1 MSEQSKG
8 GLFVPYPL
16 LAILTPALL
25 LIMGALVSLIVM
37 VNSMQ
42 TTMLLRDADQKAE
55 SKKQWEKIEQLE
67 VYMHDNRDRVMRF
80 EEREKERDKRRN

>member
-8 GLFVPYPL
+8 GVFVPYPL

-42 TTMLLRDADQKAE
+42 TTMLLRDADHKAE
-55 SKKQWEKIEQLE
+55 SHKQWQKIEQLE
-67 VYMHDNRDRVMRF
+67 VYLHDDREKLIKIEERDR
-80 EEREKERDKRRN
+80 ERERRRQ